1 MEAIICLDAANQGLN
16 ACGKWLNSSQTL
28 MDKNIANETLFHQ
41 AKILFSKQFNLFHE
55 NAVISLRDNNK
66 KYAKVKDLK
75 END

>member
-1 MEAIICLDAANQGLN
+1 
-16 ACGKWLNSSQTL
+16 